1 MAAST
6 YSAIFRR
13 VRPAPLRD
21 GLCALFNGAA
31 DARETLKIRRI
42 TATPCVALPALAVGL
57 PLVRL
62 RRAASLTGGAQLAV
76 AAHNPS
82 ATPASVVDSGTVDA
96 RSYPD
101 NVTSLGSVLRELSPA
116 TAGAA
121 NGLATLHG
129 WRVGKRNTRA
139 FEAAGGI
146 VEPITLA
153 DGDSLA
159 FQVAD
164 ASIGFHLWC
173 SVTLSVGSSSYVVVA
188 PFAGAAPEQVVLA
201 IMADGGD
208 VVVRRVDWF
217 DAGDAQGLGRFR
229 VALVDGLPVGLDDV
243 GAVAVTPTPYNPAA
257 PALPAGVEAKAG
269 PFKALLAGGRAGA
282 PIDWDTTHGTL
293 LAVARQHDYGTLMD
307 RVGQALTGPRCGPG
321 AAAFLGHGLRSRGL
335 FDIYRAPPGGEGIDL
350 APGRG
355 LALLAGGG
363 GVLDAT
369 ALGQFD
375 VEVVFTYEAPSVGG
389 GSTGYARSRVVN
401 V

>member
-21 GLCALFNGAA
+21 GLCALFNGAS

-42 TATPCVALPALAVGL
+42 TATPCVALPASAIGR
-57 PLVRL
+57 PLVQL
-62 RRAASLTGGAQLAV
+62 RRGASLTGGASLTV
-76 AAHNPS
+76 SPHNPAS
-82 ATPASVVDSGTVDA
+82 AAASTVDA

-101 NVTSLGSVLRELSPA
+101 SVASLGSVLRELSPA

-129 WRVGKRNTRA
+129 WRVGKHNTRA
-139 FEAAGGI
+139 AEFAGGV

-164 ASIGFHLWC
+164 ASIGFRLWC
-173 SVTLSVGSSSYVVVA
+173 SVTLSVGSSTYVVVA
-188 PFAGAAPEQVVLA
+188 PFTGAAPEQVVLG
-201 IMADGGD
+201 ILADGGD
-208 VVVRRVDWF
+208 VVIRRVDWF

-229 VALVDGLPVGLDDV
+229 VAVIDGLPVGLDDV

-257 PALPAGVEAKAG
+257 PALPVGVEAKAG
-269 PFKALLAGGRAGA
+269 PFKALLAGGRSGV
-282 PIDWDTTHGTL
+282 PIDWDTTHGAL
-293 LAVARQHDYGTLMD
+293 LAVARQHDIGTLMD
-307 RVGQALTGPRCGPG
+307 RVGQALTGPARGPG
-321 AAAFLGHGLRSRGL
+321 AAALIGHGLRSRGL
-335 FDIYRAPPGGEGIDL
+335 FDVYRAPPGGEGIDL

-355 LALLAGGG
+355 LALLAGGA

-375 VEVVFTYEAPSVGG
+375 VEVVFTYEAPSGGG

-401 V
+401 T